1 MQKKSLLVALFCGA
15 LCLTGCLKNEES
27 ASVAQVRIAK
37 ANELNSIAKLNEAKA
52 AAEAV
57 YAQAELTV
65 ANAEAKLREANA
77 ALVLAQA
84 ETEKVRAE
92 LLKVRVALAEV
103 KVDEEK
109 VRLQMLEADLQQK
122 LAEVE
127 AAVAMAEAEKQGWI
141 NVLEHALADAERQA
155 IEDAKAIIEAED
167 NLQEYLLTQET
178 EKAKLAKKAANKY
191 FKALADVQELQRE
204 QLEVQ
209 VRKALVEAGAVEIRD
224 GIHYAI
230 AQIDEEIAKKEATVA
245 YLKEYQTATP
255 EEIEEKLAEAW
266 KALNDAYAEWGKAY
280 AAEQTAQASFEAAES
295 VQSTY
300 VDDWTD
306 GFAGLVK
313 NELLNGLI
321 PNAEYGQYG
330 YSENYFVDEETG
342 VKYNA
347 AVVTDEDGNVVE
359 IIPLWTASAPNKE
372 QYKEEYLIPE
382 VIEGIKIPRGGVGSL
397 TNIKTRTY
405 FPAKIEF
412 ENVENVFAAYK
423 AYQEE
428 VILPEFD
435 ENVTEYTDSTRDVL
449 KARIEGW
456 KADKKYFDDYVANA
470 SRAAMVEEA
479 EQALE
484 DSIASANKTHGAVRK
499 AFEAYRDYMVM
510 TYDVDRKYF
519 ERRYKAKDSLTV
531 ADADSTEWQSNLDD
545 AKANAEDWFDALEE
559 AELLAH
565 ELGGAYVKACE
576 DSTAAAAS
584 STQDIENAKKSYNPS
599 FNPQADTVWVDGSLF
614 NGYREQGVAHTTLG
628 TKAGT
633 SQVST
638 ATAKTLMEEKETA
651 LRDAQWLEA
660 YWTGY
665 GDAEKAA
672 AEAAKV
678 AALTPQYNSAVNSY
692 NAAVAAEYQAKAA
705 YEAAAGKLDKAIEA
719 KHAAYAAYMA
729 AVADLYEGIDPEEPT
744 TWDEYVAAVRD
755 TLLAK
760 VTNVSVKLN
769 FYPRTYSI
777 NVNLWDPKGVENE
790 NADRE
795 DIAEDEDLT
804 IAQKAA
810 WFAHQHTVKTEALA
824 EAEEE
829 LLEQLAFHMN
839 VDPED
844 IESTEDETADKL
856 YEAWQKAEDD
866 SDYIM
871 GAAMANLRKVYW
883 QCANQDHRG
892 RFSNQFYWV
901 NASYQVDPEYQFIS
915 GYEWDA
921 ENETYV
927 LIKKYF
933 RSRTVDGEEVPN
945 YRRSLAGRIEIVEG
959 ILADEEKFAE
969 NCKEKYLNERNMVD
983 PYDVYAAM
991 LDKIDEATKG
1001 LAEKKAVEAAYVA
1014 TVKNR
1019 NTTHAA
1025 WVDAQI
1031 ETIVA
1036 EAAYEL
1042 ALEEY
1047 NALKAIQD
1055 EGIWVYDP
1063 DAKIFVEV
1071 YGEDAEVS
1079 GEIRDAVNGFTLVP
1093 IAKEIERLEGTTDV
1107 LHEMIGNLIFTSI
1120 TEGEMPDFDEIE
1132 IEIDTQSIAG
1142 LSFAKKLLQEALKQ
1156 GKLGLQVVIA
1166 AFDEELAVLDEK
1178 IQVYSAIAEK
1188 YKAIMNAYLGIVDE
1202 ADVEGETGPLDG
1214 DGEGDDEE

>member
-27 ASVAQVRIAK
+27 ASVAQVRMGK
-37 ANELNSIAKLNEAKA
+37 AAELNSIAKLNEAKA
-52 AAEAV
+52 AAEGV
-57 YAQAELTV
+57 YAQAALTV
-65 ANAEAKLREANA
+65 AQAEAKLNEAKANLINA
-77 ALVLAQA
+77 KA
-84 ETEKVRAE
+84 ETEKIRAE

-103 KVDEEK
+103 QVDEEK
-109 VRLQMLEADLQQK
+109 VRLLMLEADLQQK

-155 IEDAKAIIEAED
+155 IEDAKAILEAED
-167 NLQEYLLTQET
+167 ALEAYVLTQET

-230 AQIDEEIAKKEATVA
+230 AQIDEEIAKKEAIVA

-255 EEIEEKLAEAW
+255 EEIEEQLKEAW
-266 KALNDAYAEWGKAY
+266 ATLNDAYAEWGKAF
-280 AAEQTAQASFEAAES
+280 AAEQTAQASFEAAEG

-300 VDDWTD
+300 VDNWTE
-306 GFAGLVK
+306 GFAGVVK
-313 NELLNGLI
+313 GLLDGETI

-330 YSENYFVDEETG
+330 YGENYYVDEETG

-347 AVVTDEDGNVVE
+347 AVITDEDGKVVE

-428 VILPEFD
+428 VVLPEFD
-435 ENVTEYTDSTRDVL
+435 EKVAEFTEEQ
-449 KARIEGW
+449 KEKIEERIEGW
-456 KADKKYFDDYVANA
+456 KADKQYFDDYVANA
-470 SRAAMVEEA
+470 TRAAMVEEA

-531 ADADSTEWQSNLDD
+531 ADGDSTEWQSILDK
-545 AKANAEDWFDALEE
+545 AKANAEDMFKALEE

-565 ELGGAYVKACE
+565 KLGGAYVKACE

-584 STQDIENAKKSYNPS
+584 SA
-599 FNPQADTVWVDGSLF
+599 ADTTNARKSWNPEFDPQGDTTWNNGSLY
-614 NGYREQGVAHTTLG
+614 NKVGGVLAEN

-638 ATAKTLMEEKETA
+638 VTAKTLMEEKETA
-651 LRDAQWLEA
+651 LRDAQWLAA

-672 AEAAKV
+672 AEQAKIT
-678 AALTPQYNSAVNSY
+678 ALTPQYESAVNSY
-692 NAAVAAEYQAKAA
+692 NAAVTAEAEAKAA
-705 YEAAAGKLDKAIEA
+705 YFAAKGKLAKAIEA
-719 KHAAYAAYMA
+719 KHKAYDTYMA
-729 AVADLYEGIDPEEPT
+729 AVADLYPSDSNDDEAEPT

-760 VTNVSVKLN
+760 VANVEVDLN
-769 FYPRTYSI
+769 FYPRKYSI
-777 NVNLWDPKGVENE
+777 ADIDEINPIPDDADP
-790 NADRE
+790 E
-795 DIAEDEDLT
+795 DVAEGEIYANYT

-810 WFAHQHTVKTEALA
+810 WFAKQHTVKTEALA
-824 EAEEE
+824 KAEEE

-839 VDPED
+839 VKPED

-892 RFSNQFYWV
+892 RFSNDFFWV

-933 RSRTVDGEEVPN
+933 RSRTRTIDGEEVEVPN
-945 YRRSLAGRIEIVEG
+945 YRRSLGGRIEIAEA
-959 ILADEEKFAE
+959 ILADEEEFAE
-969 NCKEKYLNERNMVD
+969 NCKKAYIGNGVD
-983 PYDVYAAM
+983 PHDVYAAM
-991 LDKIDEATKG
+991 LEKIEKATKG

-1014 TVKNR
+1014 SVENR

-1036 EAAYEL
+1036 KAVYEL

-1063 DAKIFVEV
+1063 DAKIFEQV
-1071 YGEDAEVS
+1071 YDREPRLGD
-1079 GEIRDAVNGFTLVP
+1079 GEIRDFENDFTLVP
-1093 IAKEIERLEGTTDV
+1093 IAKEIERIEGTTDV

-1120 TEGEMPDFDEIE
+1120 TEGEMPDFDE

-1188 YKAIMNAYLGIVDE
+1188 FKAVMNAYLGIVE
-1202 ADVEGETGPLDG
+1202 NAEGETGPLDG
-1214 DGEGDDEE
+1214 EGEGDDEE

>member
-92 LLKVRVALAEV
+92 LLKVQVALAEV

-109 VRLQMLEADLQQK
+109 VRLQMLEADLEQK

-141 NVLEHALADAERQA
+141 NVLNHALADAERQA

-255 EEIEEKLAEAW
+255 EEIEEQLAEAW
-266 KALNDAYAEWGKAY
+266 KALNDAYAEWGKAA
-280 AAEQTAQASFEAAES
+280 AAEETAEASFNAAAA

-300 VDDWTD
+300 VDKWTD
-306 GFAGLVK
+306 GFAGVVK
-313 NELLNGLI
+313 GLLDGVTI

-330 YSENYFVDEETG
+330 YGENYYVDEETG

-347 AVVTDEDGNVVE
+347 AVITDEDGKVVE
-359 IIPLWTASAPNKE
+359 IIPLWTASAPDKE
-372 QYKEEYLIPE
+372 QVKEEYLIPE

-428 VILPEFD
+428 VVLPEFD
-435 ENVTEYTDSTRDVL
+435 EEVAEFTEEQ
-449 KARIEGW
+449 KEKIEERIEGW
-456 KADKKYFDDYVANA
+456 KADKQYFEDYLANA
-470 SRAAMVEEA
+470 TRAAMVEEA
-479 EQALE
+479 EQALK

-531 ADADSTEWQSNLDD
+531 ADAASTEWQSILDN
-545 AKANAEDWFDALEE
+545 AKADAEGMFKALEE

-584 STQDIENAKKSYNPS
+584 SE
-599 FNPQADTVWVDGSLF
+599 ADTTNARKSWNPEFKPYPQGDTTWVDGSLY
-614 NGYREQGVAHTTLG
+614 NKVGGVLDEN

-638 ATAKTLMEEKETA
+638 VTAKTLMEEKETA
-651 LRDAQWLEA
+651 LRDAQWLAA

-672 AEAAKV
+672 AEQAKIT
-678 AALTPQYNSAVNSY
+678 ALTPQYESAVNSY
-692 NAAVAAEYQAKAA
+692 NAAVTAEAEAKAA
-705 YEAAAGKLDKAIEA
+705 YLAAKGKLNKAIEA
-719 KHAAYAAYMA
+719 KHKAYDAYMA
-729 AVADLYEGIDPEEPT
+729 AVADLYPSDPDDDEAEPT

-760 VTNVSVKLN
+760 VANVEVDLN
-769 FYPRTYSI
+769 YYPRKYSI
-777 NVNLWDPKGVENE
+777 ADIDEINPIPDDADP
-790 NADRE
+790 E
-795 DIAEDEDLT
+795 DVAEGEIYANYT

-810 WFAHQHTVKTEALA
+810 WFAKQHTVKTEALA
-824 EAEEE
+824 KAEEE

-839 VDPED
+839 VKPED

-871 GAAMANLRKVYW
+871 GAAMANLKKVYW

-892 RFSNQFYWV
+892 RFSNDFFWV

-933 RSRTVDGEEVPN
+933 RSRTRTIDGEEVEVPN
-945 YRRSLAGRIEIVEG
+945 YRRSLAGRIEIAES

-969 NCKEKYLNERNMVD
+969 NCKKAYIGNGVD
-983 PYDVYAAM
+983 PHDIYAAM
-991 LDKIDEATKG
+991 LEKIDEATKG

-1014 TVKNR
+1014 SVENR

-1036 EAAYEL
+1036 KAVYEL

-1071 YGEDAEVS
+1071 YGKDAVVTE
-1079 GEIRDAVNGFTLVP
+1079 EIRDAVNGFTLVP
-1093 IAKEIERLEGTTDV
+1093 IAKEIERIEGTTDV

-1120 TEGEMPDFDEIE
+1120 TEGEMPDFDE

-1188 YKAIMNAYLGIVDE
+1188 FKAVMNAYLGIVE
-1202 ADVEGETGPLDG
+1202 NAEGETGPLDG
-1214 DGEGDDEE
+1214 EGEGDDEE